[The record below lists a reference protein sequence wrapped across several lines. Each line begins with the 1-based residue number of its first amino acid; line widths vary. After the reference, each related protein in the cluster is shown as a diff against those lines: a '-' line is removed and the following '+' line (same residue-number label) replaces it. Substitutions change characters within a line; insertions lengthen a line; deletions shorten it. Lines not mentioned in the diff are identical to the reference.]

1 MVILASGTEETCTIM
16 AEPRQQRQCENLSH
30 HADTVSRLCPFSC
43 SKVVVSVVLAFLL
56 RGLVPPDLLLPG
68 YGRSW
73 TEAEGRSDGSDMCPV
88 KSEGI

>member
-1 MVILASGTEETCTIM
+1 MVILASGIEETCTIM
-16 AEPRQQRQCENLSH
+16 AEPRPQKQCENISH

-43 SKVVVSVVLAFLL
+43 SKVVSMVLAFLL
-56 RGLVPPDLLLPG
+56 RGLVPPDLLLLG

-73 TEAEGRSDGSDMCPV
+73 TEAEGRCDGSDMCLL